1 MSSLIGN
8 RYGEAFFEAGR
19 DENCLDSLYDD
30 VRLLEGVLEDNDDFM
45 KIMTVP
51 SIPKEEQSCWWIKTA
66 LVVCRIRWESLSSCI
81 GNTRGS
87 FAPWPSLPCR

>member
-30 VRLLEGVLEDNDDFM
+30 VCLLRSVLGENEDFLKVMN
-45 KIMTVP
+45 VP
-51 SIPKEEQSCWWIKTA
+51 SVAKEERPGCWTPFLMGISSRSPSTICTCWWIKA
-66 LVVCRIRWESLSSCI
+66 VLAPCRIRWKSL
-81 GNTRGS
+81 
-87 FAPWPSLPCR
+87 